1 MMSLDLT
8 SLFKK
13 ALESAGFSINVFNN
27 SADALKD
34 FKPHFYDL
42 IMLDIV
48 MPKMDGFD
56 LYKEFRK
63 VDPDVKVCFLTASEM
78 YREDLREGEYRT
90 LSKDLFIQKPFS
102 IKDLIKDIH
111 RRIGSTGWTISEISY
126 VVLQLPVKITW
137 LSDT

>member
-1 MMSLDLT
+1 LS

-42 IMLDIV
+42 VMLDIV
-48 MPKMDGFD
+48 MPKMDGFS
-56 LYKEFRK
+56 LYKELQK
-63 VDPDVKVCFLTASEM
+63 VDPDVKVCFLTESEK
-78 YREDLREGEYRT
+78 YREDLREGEYRM
-90 LSKDLFIQKPFS
+90 LSKDLFFQKPIS

-111 RRIGSTGWTISEISY
+111 RRIDSTG
-126 VVLQLPVKITW
+126 
-137 LSDT
+137 

>member
-1 MMSLDLT
+1 MTSRLSSNDKKRILFVDDEPELT

-13 ALESAGFSINVFNN
+13 VLESAGFSINVFNN

-48 MPKMDGFD
+48 MPKMDDFG
-56 LYKEFRK
+56 LYKELQK
-63 VDPDVKVCFLTASEM
+63 VDPDVKVCFLTASEK

-90 LSKDLFIQKPFS
+90 LSKDLFIQKPLS

-111 RRIGSTGWTISEISY
+111 RRIGSTG
-126 VVLQLPVKITW
+126 
-137 LSDT
+137 

>member
-1 MMSLDLT
+1 MTSRLSSNDKKRILFVDDEPDLT

-13 ALESAGFSINVFNN
+13 VLESAGFSINVFNN

-56 LYKEFRK
+56 LYKELRK

-90 LSKDLFIQKPFS
+90 LSKDLFIQKPLS

-111 RRIGSTGWTISEISY
+111 RRIGSTG
-126 VVLQLPVKITW
+126 
-137 LSDT
+137 

>member
-1 MMSLDLT
+1 MTSRLSSNDKKRILFVDDELDLT

-90 LSKDLFIQKPFS
+90 LSKDLFIQKPLS

-111 RRIGSTGWTISEISY
+111 RRIGSTG
-126 VVLQLPVKITW
+126 
-137 LSDT
+137 

>member
-1 MMSLDLT
+1 MTSRLSSNDKKRILFVDDEPDLT

-56 LYKEFRK
+56 LYKELRK

-90 LSKDLFIQKPFS
+90 LSKDLFIQKPLS

-111 RRIGSTGWTISEISY
+111 RRIGSMG
-126 VVLQLPVKITW
+126 
-137 LSDT
+137 